1 MKSGDVLTV
10 NSEII
15 SQSGKIIFSK
25 GDKVT
30 VSEVIKTGGYYGK
43 TAGYFIP
50 ERMVGVKLV
59 GHYGIWFN
67 IFVEDEKP

>member
-1 MKSGDVLTV
+1 MKAGDVLTV

-15 SQSGKIIFSK
+15 SHSGKIIFSP

-30 VSEVIKTGGYYGK
+30 VSEVLKAGGKYGK
-43 TAGYFIP
+43 ISGYFIP
-50 ERMVGVKLV
+50 ERIIGVKLK

-67 IFVEDEKP
+67 IFVEELSL